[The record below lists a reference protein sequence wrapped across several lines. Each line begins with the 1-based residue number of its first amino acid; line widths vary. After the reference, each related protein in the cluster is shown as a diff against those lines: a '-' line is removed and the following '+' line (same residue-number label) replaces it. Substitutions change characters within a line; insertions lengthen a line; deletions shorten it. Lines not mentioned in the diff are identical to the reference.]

1 VIGVS
6 FSCGHAFMPVRN
18 LINSTIEFLLTFNVN
33 NKAAIN
39 QCEMHSG
46 AVLKQTEVTYLLDVR
61 QSRIASL
68 S

>member
-6 FSCGHAFMPVRN
+6 FSCGHAFVPVRN
-18 LINSTIEFLLTFNVN
+18 LMNSIMEFLLTFNVN

>member
-1 VIGVS
+1 MLVRKFSKLSNRVS
-6 FSCGHAFMPVRN
+6 VSIQF
-18 LINSTIEFLLTFNVN
+18 N
-33 NKAAIN
+33 NKSAIN

-46 AVLKQTEVTYLLDVR
+46 AVLKQTEVTYRLDVR